1 MRLDFLRDSLKM
13 IELLNIVWVNL
24 LSEDLLKDKDY
35 KILAICLKSRQEVH
49 NLCHYA
55 IENGLPRHSLDFFHR
70 KLHET
75 EQHLD
80 FAKNEIECFSYISA
94 QLSHFLH
101 DSRKMLVF
109 RNCAFFK
116 TKVEHV
122 KSIGFQTLKLDRDF
136 NGRELENEL
145 AVAEQGMLAHRRG
158 AHVAAPGTRL

>member
-13 IELLNIVWVNL
+13 IELLDIVWVNL

-35 KILAICLKSRQEVH
+35 KILALCLKSRQEVH

-55 IENGLPRHSLDFFHR
+55 IKNGLPRHSLDFFHR

-75 EQHLD
+75 EQYFN
-80 FAKNEIECFSYISA
+80 FAKNEIECFGYISA

-122 KSIGFQTLKLDRDF
+122 KSIGFQSLKLD
-136 NGRELENEL
+136 
-145 AVAEQGMLAHRRG
+145 
-158 AHVAAPGTRL
+158 

>member
-1 MRLDFLRDSLKM
+1 MRLHLLCDSLKM
-13 IELLNIVWVNL
+13 IELLDIVWVNL

-35 KILAICLKSRQEVH
+35 KILSFCLESRQEIHDLRH
-49 NLCHYA
+49 NA
-55 IENGLPRHSLDFFHR
+55 IENGLPRHSLDLFHG

-75 EQHLD
+75 EQYFN
-80 FAKNEIECFSYISA
+80 FAKNEIECFGYISA

-145 AVAEQGMLAHRRG
+145 AVAE
-158 AHVAAPGTRL
+158 